1 MTTTGERLAPGRV
14 SRPNAR
20 SRGMIQSKITTL
32 LVGIIIGLI
41 SIGLITHKGIF
52 ALLKA
57 RQAALE
63 LHGTIS
69 N

>member
-1 MTTTGERLAPGRV
+1 MK
-14 SRPNAR
+14 
-20 SRGMIQSKITTL
+20 QSKRTTL
-32 LVGIIIGLI
+32 VVWITIGLI
-41 SIGLITHKGIF
+41 GLGLITHKGIF
-52 ALLKA
+52 ALMKA

>member
-1 MTTTGERLAPGRV
+1 VER
-14 SRPNAR
+14 
-20 SRGMIQSKITTL
+20 MKQSKITTL
-32 LVGIIIGLI
+32 VVWITIGLI
-41 SIGLITHKGIF
+41 GLGLTGYVDIF
-52 ALLKA
+52 ALVKA

>member
-1 MTTTGERLAPGRV
+1 MTTAGERLAPGRG

-20 SRGMIQSKITTL
+20 SRGLYQSKITNL
-32 LVGIIIGLI
+32 MVGIMIGLIGIGLI
-41 SIGLITHKGIF
+41 SHKGIF
-52 ALLKA
+52 ALMKA

>member
-1 MTTTGERLAPGRV
+1 
-14 SRPNAR
+14 
-20 SRGMIQSKITTL
+20 MIQSKITTL

-52 ALLKA
+52 ALMKA

-63 LHGTIS
+63 LHVPIS
-69 N
+69 D

>member
-1 MTTTGERLAPGRV
+1 MNPTPGD
-14 SRPNAR
+14 
-20 SRGMIQSKITTL
+20 QSKRTTL
-32 LVGIIIGLI
+32 VVAIIIGLI
-41 SIGLITHKGIF
+41 GVGLTTHKGIF
-52 ALLKA
+52 ALVKA